1 MRRTQEQISQSIQEI
16 DDASFHLRKFAEK
29 SHVPQDLAARITA
42 MADLICI
49 LADDMEEH
57 FDDYGDRV
65 VEEDEEDDYNAGFN
79 EIMDADINSMLRAL
93 SVRG

>member
-42 MADLICI
+42 KADLICI

-57 FDDYGDRV
+57 FDDHGDRV
-65 VEEDEEDDYNAGFN
+65 VEEDDYNAGFN

>member
-29 SHVPQDLAARITA
+29 SHVPQDLAARITE

-57 FDDYGDRV
+57 FDDHGDRV
-65 VEEDEEDDYNAGFN
+65 VEEDDYNSGFDQ
-79 EIMDADINSMLRAL
+79 IMDADIRSMLAAL
-93 SVRG
+93 SIRR

>member
-1 MRRTQEQISQSIQEI
+1 MEEHKSKSASQLQEI

-57 FDDYGDRV
+57 FDDHGDRV
-65 VEEDEEDDYNAGFN
+65 VEEDDCNSGFN

-93 SVRG
+93 SIRR

>member
-1 MRRTQEQISQSIQEI
+1 MRRTQEQISQSLQEI

-29 SHVPQDLAARITA
+29 SHVPQDLATRIAA

-57 FDDYGDRV
+57 FDDHKDNV
-65 VEEDEEDDYNAGFN
+65 VKEDDYNDGFN

-93 SVRG
+93 SIRR

>member
-1 MRRTQEQISQSIQEI
+1 MGRTQEQISQSIQEI

-57 FDDYGDRV
+57 FDDHGDRV
-65 VEEDEEDDYNAGFN
+65 VEEDDYNAGFN

>member
-1 MRRTQEQISQSIQEI
+1 MKITQQQANQSLQEI
-16 DDASFHLRKFAEK
+16 DDASFHLRMFAEK

-42 MADLICI
+42 MADLISI

-57 FDDYGDRV
+57 FDDHKDSV
-65 VEEDEEDDYNAGFN
+65 VKEDNYNDGFN

-93 SVRG
+93 SIRG

>member
-1 MRRTQEQISQSIQEI
+1 MGRTQEQISQSLQEI

-29 SHVPQDLAARITA
+29 SHVPADLGYRITA

-57 FDDYGDRV
+57 FDDHGDRV
-65 VEEDEEDDYNAGFN
+65 VEEDDYNAGFN

-93 SVRG
+93 SIRR

>member
-1 MRRTQEQISQSIQEI
+1 MRRTQKQISQSIQEI

-57 FDDYGDRV
+57 FDEHGDRQI
-65 VEEDEEDDYNAGFN
+65 EEDDYNAGFN
-79 EIMDADINSMLRAL
+79 QIMDADINSMLQAL
-93 SVRG
+93 SIRR